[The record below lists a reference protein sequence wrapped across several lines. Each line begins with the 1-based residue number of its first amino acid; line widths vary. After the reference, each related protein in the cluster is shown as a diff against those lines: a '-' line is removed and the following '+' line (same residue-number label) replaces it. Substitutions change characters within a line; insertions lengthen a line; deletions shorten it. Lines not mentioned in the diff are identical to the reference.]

1 MNQNNPLDTVGYFLN
16 YRHHWLEA
24 LKLLKHQ
31 LETKEK
37 NKHFNTLEMF
47 YYEKIEESFEELES
61 EGYFETRIAYNGP
74 QYSGQELSKK
84 YRLTDP
90 RKWSIEHVNQKDS
103 AHCEIQVS
111 NCR

>member
-1 MNQNNPLDTVGYFLN
+1 MKIGNNVVKGLPIILELDN
-16 YRHHWLEA
+16 
-24 LKLLKHQ
+24 
-31 LETKEK
+31 
-37 NKHFNTLEMF
+37 
-47 YYEKIEESFEELES
+47 IER
-61 EGYFETRIAYNGP
+61 THVKWNVYNGP

-90 RKWSIEHVNQKDS
+90 CKWSIEHVNQKDS